1 MRKSLEVDFSFLL
14 SFVIMFSRSFLNSHK
29 QQFVRLTRQY
39 TTQKTPNAWFGPKL
53 KKLML
58 YSSVGLGSGGLAYYL
73 AQDPDRFVDV
83 FGAHEHVPQ
92 LALYPQRGGAK
103 GLPVATHLLDD
114 TVENEKNKK
123 QRLVILGS
131 GWGAVSVLKNLD
143 KDKYDV
149 VIISENNYFLFTP
162 LLPSATVGTLELRS
176 LIEPVRKIV
185 SRINGH
191 FLEGRAVDIDLDN
204 KYVEVNGV
212 NDDEN
217 FYVPYDK
224 LVVAVG
230 ATSMTHGVEGI
241 ENTNRLKT
249 IQDAI
254 QIRHKVTENVEK
266 ACLPTTTPE
275 ERKQLLSFVVCGG
288 GPTGVEFA
296 AEMSDWINEDLVK
309 WFPKLIREDISIHII
324 QSRDHILNTFDSK
337 ISDYA
342 EKRFD
347 REHINVITNA
357 RVERIDKNEVVYKL
371 KGTGPNEE
379 PVVKTL
385 PYGLCLWS
393 TGIAMTPFA
402 KKLTEKLP
410 EQAHK
415 RVLTTDGYLHLNGLE
430 DQSIYALGDCASIE
444 NPKLLEHIMEF
455 FEEADSDQDGSLQFD
470 QFLVACQ
477 TMRTRFPLTDQYLTN
492 LERMFRKYDSDKNGV
507 LDFEEMKCMLND
519 IDKKLTNLPA
529 TAQVASQQGAYLA
542 KYLNKLATENSPD
555 ELSTKQAVGVFR
567 YNHLGTLAYL
577 GNTAVGDFK
586 WGYQMIGGLWALYL
600 WRSVYWSEQVSM
612 RTRMNLSIDWTKR
625 AIWGR
630 DISTV

>member
-1 MRKSLEVDFSFLL
+1 
-14 SFVIMFSRSFLNSHK
+14 MFSRPLVRNIPK
-29 QQFVRLTRQY
+29 QSLARY
-39 TTQKTPNAWFGPKL
+39 TSRSYATQKTPHAWIGPKL
-53 KKLML
+53 KKTLA
-58 YSSVGLGSGGLAYYL
+58 YSTVAAASGGLVYYL
-73 AQDPDRFVDV
+73 AQDPNDYIDM
-83 FGAHEHVPQ
+83 FGAHEHVPH
-92 LALYPQRGGAK
+92 LALYPQRGGVK
-103 GLPVATHLLDD
+103 NLPVATHLIDD
-114 TVENEKNKK
+114 TIDSEDKKQKK

-131 GWGAVSVLKNLD
+131 GWGAVSVLKGLD
-143 KDKYDV
+143 RDKYDV
-149 VIISENNYFLFTP
+149 VVISENNYFLFTP

-176 LIEPVRKIV
+176 LLEPVRKIV
-185 SRINGH
+185 SRISGH
-191 FLEGRAVDIDLDN
+191 FLEGRAVDIDLEN

-241 ENTNRLKT
+241 DNTHRLKT

-254 QIRHKVTENVEK
+254 KIRHKVTENVEK
-266 ACLPTTTPE
+266 ACLPTTSPE
-275 ERKQLLSFVVCGG
+275 ERKKLLSFVVCGG

-296 AEMSDWINEDLVK
+296 AELSDWINEDLVK
-309 WFPKLIREDISIHII
+309 WFPKLIREDITIHII

-337 ISDYA
+337 ISEYA

-347 REHINVITNA
+347 RAHIQVITNA
-357 RVERIDKNEVVYKL
+357 RVQRIDEDKVVYTI
-371 KGTGPNEE
+371 KGTNVDEQ
-379 PVVKTL
+379 PVTETL

-402 KKLTEKLP
+402 KNLTEKLP

-415 RVLTTDGYLHLNGLE
+415 RVLTTDGYLHLNGVQ

-444 NPKLLEHIMEF
+444 NPKLLEHILEF
-455 FEEADSDQDGSLQFD
+455 FEEADSDQDGSLRYD
-470 QFLVACQ
+470 EFLVACDN
-477 TMRTRFPLTDQYLTN
+477 MCSRFPLTEQYLTN
-492 LERMFRKYDSDKNGV
+492 LAKMFRKYDSDSNGV
-507 LDFEEMKCMLND
+507 LDFEEMKHMLDD
-519 IDKKLTNLPA
+519 IDRKLTNLPA
-529 TAQVASQQGAYLA
+529 TAQVANQQGVYLA
-542 KYLNKLATENSPD
+542 KYLNRLAAENND
-555 ELSTKQAVGVFR
+555 ELNTKRSVGVFR

-625 AIWGR
+625 ALWGR